1 MAAPAP
7 QRVGLLGGSFDPPHL
22 GHLWMAREARRHW
35 QLDAVWLL
43 PAFQPP
49 HKAVVAPYA
58 DRAAM
63 ARLLAAAEPWL
74 EVDESEAARGG
85 ASYTLDTVR
94 ALKARHGPALQFA
107 LILGADSLAELASW
121 HEPEQLCAEIELLVL
136 AREGAAPAAS
146 RWPHRLAASGLHP
159 AQSRLI
165 RACLAAGRPTP
176 WLPPNVAAYIAQ
188 AGLYRR
194 RGAGDTHGEEAG

>member
-1 MAAPAP
+1 MAAPE
-7 QRVGLLGGSFDPPHL
+7 RVGLLGGSFDPPHL

-49 HKAVVAPYA
+49 HKDVRAPYA

-63 ARLLAAAEPWL
+63 ARLLASAEPWL
-74 EVDESEAARGG
+74 QVDESEAARGG

-94 ALKARHGPALQFA
+94 ALKARHGGALRFS
-107 LILGADSLAELASW
+107 LILGADSLAELESW
-121 HEPEQLCAEIELLVL
+121 HEPAALCAEIELLVL
-136 AREGAAPAAS
+136 ARAGWAPADLP
-146 RWPHRLAASGLHP
+146 WPHRLATGALHP
-159 AQSRLI
+159 AQSRVI

-176 WLPPNVAAYIAQ
+176 WLPPSVAAYILR
-188 AGLYRR
+188 AGLYGTG
-194 RGAGDTHGEEAG
+194 GAGSEEAT

>member
-1 MAAPAP
+1 MAGP

-22 GHLWMAREARRHW
+22 GHLWMAREARRQW

-49 HKAVVAPYA
+49 HKEPVAPYA

-63 ARLLAAAEPWL
+63 ARLLAAAESWL
-74 EVDESEAARGG
+74 QVDESEAARGG

-94 ALKARHGPALQFA
+94 SLKAQHGEALQFS

-121 HEPEQLCAEIELLVL
+121 HEPEQLCAELELLVL
-136 AREGAAPAAS
+136 ARAGTVPA
-146 RWPHRLAASGLHP
+146 RLPWPHRLAAGALHP
-159 AQSRLI
+159 AQSRVI
-165 RACLAAGRPTP
+165 RACVAAGRPTP
-176 WLPPNVAAYIAQ
+176 WLPPAVAAYIAQ
-188 AGLYRR
+188 AGLYRSR
-194 RGAGDTHGEEAG
+194 SAGGASGEEAR